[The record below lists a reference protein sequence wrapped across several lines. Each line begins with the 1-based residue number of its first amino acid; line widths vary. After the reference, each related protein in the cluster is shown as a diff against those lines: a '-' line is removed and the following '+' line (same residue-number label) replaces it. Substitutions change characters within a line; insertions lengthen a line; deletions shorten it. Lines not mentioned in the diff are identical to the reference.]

1 MAIINMDLLEY
12 KYQLILTSLSEV
24 PLGELYG
31 VYGLSYSPSLSQTG
45 ELSFTVPK
53 YFEDNGVRK
62 PNVTYEDVNEDRLV
76 LIDNQDYYYID
87 SCKET
92 NENGIWKKEVHA
104 FRREYELNSKR
115 FGAYEPETE
124 RFLFFIHPSEGAAA
138 YPWTT
143 IPTENRLHE
152 FLTSSVDVDGYR
164 WGIFNEIERLTT
176 WRLERDNNGKPIIPA
191 SLRTEV
197 RMLSFSEENIL
208 EVLNKIQEVWNIL
221 FEYDTINRII
231 KIKTQEM
238 FEDTP
243 NGVLSDESFIT
254 TLSREIKGSEIKTR
268 LFLYNLNGDGVT
280 AERMAHGQPYIEDY
294 SYYINNGYLTPH
306 LVSALNAY
314 TTTLNTLQTQT
325 FSKWTQLKSYYEEY
339 KRTQTKIDEWE
350 QELIGPLSTY
360 DYYETIKKGF
370 IIDKGLPTEQV
381 IAEPRPLTPEE
392 KASQDAAK
400 RQITAL
406 ERNIGLYT
414 TGTVS
419 TSPRSLSQLDKLIKT
434 KKSELAALKN
444 TSLMSNVFA
453 NYESTNSL
461 ASGSLMK
468 EMEPFIRDAVY
479 QSDSIEDSD
488 DLYTEGLKILS
499 QISKPRIQFEMALV
513 DFLSMVEFDHAWS
526 LATLGQIL
534 RIESKDTGFIDNII
548 LLRYTHNPDEKTL
561 TFEFSNDLKINNNTT
576 FLAEL
581 ISKSNTT
588 ASQVSFNANYWA
600 QGGSTGSSGPDGN
613 IFDNLYAN
621 YIQTNKLVAG
631 EIEAE
636 RINTTELIANAI
648 SAEEIR
654 AESLY
659 AKTAEIDSLIAD
671 SIVSGSLTTEQL
683 DARYAEIDLANIT
696 VANIDQ
702 AKINSLAA
710 RIVVAAQIRVEDLN
724 ARYATIDFANVDFAS
739 IDQAEIESL
748 SARVIN
754 SEAITTRYLTANEI
768 DAKFATIENLTASY
782 ITAAQIAASYADI
795 NLANIGTGVIQTL
808 LSEDL
813 LASSG
818 YVDNL
823 KVGEANIVSV
833 NAGTISA
840 GTLSAERILITG
852 SDPNNPNSKPLLLTL
867 NNLGDLVSE
876 NVDTLDGYILTN
888 NTVNAS
894 KITAETITTREI
906 AAGSVSADRLVANSI
921 TAAQLKAGEIEAIHL
936 KTGTITSASGV
947 IGDLSAN
954 NIKAGTIMGSSGK
967 FYMDIDTGHF
977 NLGNRFISDENGV
990 RVVLSSGQ
998 TYEDYIEG
1006 KMTHNIYAM
1015 PTQQSIQTDSDGV
1028 LRENSQLK
1036 MDVSIFEGLNAVSGT
1051 ISGVELK
1058 DGNGVKIVDAG
1069 VVYGPHINPTSA
1081 LSGEIKISIAKT
1093 VLLPTDSGTIE
1104 FLITIGGGSNIKVY
1118 KYKTGWA
1125 KAKAGTEPYTVTI
1138 FSTNGNMFKNGVTQ
1152 TELYAKV
1159 YKGSLEVTDQL
1170 DSSKFKWTRVSNN
1183 EVSDIAWANNH
1194 LAGSKTIMVTEEDVF
1209 ERATFNCT
1217 ILE

>member
-143 IPTENRLHE
+143 IPTKNRLHE

-710 RIVVAAQIRVEDLN
+710 RIVVAAQIRVVDLN

-739 IDQAEIESL
+739 ID
-748 SARVIN
+748 R
-754 SEAITTRYLTANEI
+754 
-768 DAKFATIENLTASY
+768 K
-782 ITAAQIAASYADI
+782 
-795 NLANIGTGVIQTL
+795 
-808 LSEDL
+808 
-813 LASSG
+813 
-818 YVDNL
+818 
-823 KVGEANIVSV
+823 SV
-833 NAGTISA
+833 
-840 GTLSAERILITG
+840 
-852 SDPNNPNSKPLLLTL
+852 
-867 NNLGDLVSE
+867 V
-876 NVDTLDGYILTN
+876 
-888 NTVNAS
+888 
-894 KITAETITTREI
+894 
-906 AAGSVSADRLVANSI
+906 
-921 TAAQLKAGEIEAIHL
+921 
-936 KTGTITSASGV
+936 
-947 IGDLSAN
+947 
-954 NIKAGTIMGSSGK
+954 
-967 FYMDIDTGHF
+967 
-977 NLGNRFISDENGV
+977 
-990 RVVLSSGQ
+990 
-998 TYEDYIEG
+998 
-1006 KMTHNIYAM
+1006 
-1015 PTQQSIQTDSDGV
+1015 
-1028 LRENSQLK
+1028 
-1036 MDVSIFEGLNAVSGT
+1036 
-1051 ISGVELK
+1051 
-1058 DGNGVKIVDAG
+1058 
-1069 VVYGPHINPTSA
+1069 
-1081 LSGEIKISIAKT
+1081 
-1093 VLLPTDSGTIE
+1093 
-1104 FLITIGGGSNIKVY
+1104 
-1118 KYKTGWA
+1118 
-1125 KAKAGTEPYTVTI
+1125 
-1138 FSTNGNMFKNGVTQ
+1138 
-1152 TELYAKV
+1152 
-1159 YKGSLEVTDQL
+1159 
-1170 DSSKFKWTRVSNN
+1170 
-1183 EVSDIAWANNH
+1183 
-1194 LAGSKTIMVTEEDVF
+1194 
-1209 ERATFNCT
+1209 
-1217 ILE
+1217 

>member
-1 MAIINMDLLEY
+1 MAIVNMDLLEY

-62 PNVTYEDVNEDRLV
+62 LNVTYEDVSEDRLV

-124 RFLFFIHPSEGAAA
+124 RFLYFIHPKEGASA

-152 FLTSSVDVDGYR
+152 FLTETKDADGYF

-176 WRLERDNNGKPIIPA
+176 WRLERDGDGKPVIPN
-191 SLRTEV
+191 SLKTEV
-197 RMLSFSEENIL
+197 RMLSFSEENLL
-208 EVLNKIQEVWNIL
+208 EVLNKIQEAWSIL
-221 FEYDTINRII
+221 FEYDTINRVI
-231 KIKTQEM
+231 KIRTQEM

-306 LVSALNAY
+306 LVSALNTY

-325 FSKWTQLKSYYEEY
+325 FSKWTELKSYYEEY
-339 KRTQTKIDEWE
+339 KQTQTKIDQWE

-381 IAEPRPLTPEE
+381 IAQPRPLTPEE
-392 KASQDAAK
+392 QASQNAAK
-400 RQITAL
+400 TQITAL

-419 TSPRSLSQLDKLIKT
+419 TSPRSLSQLDTLIKA
-434 KKSELAALKN
+434 KKNELVALQN
-444 TSLMSNVFA
+444 TSLMSNVFT
-453 NYESTNSL
+453 NYENTNSL
-461 ASGSLMK
+461 VPGSLLK
-468 EMEPFIRDAVY
+468 EMEPFIRDAVF

-499 QISKPRIQFEMALV
+499 QVSKPRIQFEMALI

-534 RIESKDTGFIDNII
+534 RIESKDTGFIDNIM
-548 LLRYTHNPDEKTL
+548 LLRYTHNPDEKSL
-561 TFEFSNDLKINNNTT
+561 TFEFSNDLKINNSTT

-581 ISKSNTT
+581 ISKSSTT

-600 QGGSTGSSGPDGN
+600 QGGSTGSSGPGGN

-636 RINTTELIANAI
+636 RIQTTELIANAI
-648 SAEEIR
+648 EAETIR
-654 AESLY
+654 TESLY
-659 AKTAEIDSLIAD
+659 AKTAEVDSLVAG
-671 SIVSGSLTTEQL
+671 SIVSGSLTTGQL
-683 DARYAEIDLANIT
+683 DARYAEIDLGNI
-696 VANIDQ
+696 N
-702 AKINSLAA
+702 
-710 RIVVAAQIRVEDLN
+710 
-724 ARYATIDFANVDFAS
+724 
-739 IDQAEIESL
+739 
-748 SARVIN
+748 
-754 SEAITTRYLTANEI
+754 
-768 DAKFATIENLTASY
+768 
-782 ITAAQIAASYADI
+782 
-795 NLANIGTGVIQTL
+795 TGVINTV
-808 LSEDL
+808 LSQDL
-813 LASSG
+813 LATDG
-818 YVDNL
+818 FINNL
-823 KVGEANIVSV
+823 KVTSAQMVSID
-833 NAGTISA
+833 AAKITT

-867 NNLGDLVSE
+867 NNLGELVSE
-876 NVDTLDGYILTN
+876 SADSLDGYILTN
-888 NTVNAS
+888 NTVHANKIIAES
-894 KITAETITTREI
+894 ITAREI
-906 AAGSVSADRLVANSI
+906 ATGAITADKILAGSITSASGLIADLDAGDITTGTLDASKVAITNLSANSI
-921 TAAQLKAGEIEAIHL
+921 TAGELRSLNDIFYLDMMTGYFNIGNAITYNENGVQINLGGMPAEDYIADRMPHQIYSFPSQIMLNTSAEGRVEATQSFEIEIPVYEGGQLKAA
-936 KTGTITSASGV
+936 V
-947 IGDLSAN
+947 I
-954 NIKAGTIMGSSGK
+954 
-967 FYMDIDTGHF
+967 
-977 NLGNRFISDENGV
+977 NGV
-990 RVVLSSGQ
+990 YLKNNAGQNIVSTDFSS
-998 TYEDYIEG
+998 
-1006 KMTHNIYAM
+1006 
-1015 PTQQSIQTDSDGV
+1015 SV
-1028 LRENSQLK
+1028 
-1036 MDVSIFEGLNAVSGT
+1036 
-1051 ISGVELK
+1051 
-1058 DGNGVKIVDAG
+1058 
-1069 VVYGPHINPTSA
+1069 INPTSSA
-1081 LSGEIKISIAKT
+1081 AGKLT
-1093 VLLPTDSGTIE
+1093 VNFLNGFNPNTNGGTINMT
-1104 FLITIGGGSNIKVY
+1104 ITVGARQYFYSV
-1118 KYKTGWA
+1118 GWA
-1125 KAKAGTEPYTVTI
+1125 KNKKLPDNYQVQI
-1138 FSTNGNMFKNGVTQ
+1138 LSTQGDSFKNGNISTTLLAV
-1152 TELYAKV
+1152 V
-1159 YKGSLEVTDQL
+1159 YK
-1170 DSSKFKWTRVSNN
+1170 DSQEYDSDGLILNYTWTRDSGNPVADSTWAAGKVGAGNSIGITSADLIN
-1183 EVSDIAWANNH
+1183 SATFFCEVS
-1194 LAGSKTIMVTEEDVF
+1194 L
-1209 ERATFNCT
+1209 
-1217 ILE
+1217 

>member
-1 MAIINMDLLEY
+1 MAIVNMDLLEY

-45 ELSFTVPK
+45 ELSFTAPK

-62 PNVTYEDVNEDRLV
+62 LSVIYEDISEDKLV

-124 RFLFFIHPSEGAAA
+124 RFLFFIHPNEGAAA
-138 YPWTT
+138 YPWTV

-176 WRLERDNNGKPIIPA
+176 WRLERDGDGKPIIPE
-191 SLRTEV
+191 SLKTEV
-197 RMLSFSEENIL
+197 RMLSFSEENLL
-208 EVLNKIQEVWNIL
+208 EVLNKIQEAWNIL
-221 FEYDTINRII
+221 FEYDTINRVI
-231 KIKTQEM
+231 KIRTQEM
-238 FEDTP
+238 FENTP
-243 NGVLSDESFIT
+243 NGVLSDENFIT

-280 AERMAHGQPYIEDY
+280 AERMAHGQPYMEDY

-306 LVSALNAY
+306 LVSALSAY

-325 FSKWTQLKSYYEEY
+325 FSKWTELKSYYEEY
-339 KRTQTKIDEWE
+339 KQTQTKIDEWE

-400 RQITAL
+400 TQITAL
-406 ERNIGLYT
+406 ERNIALYT

-419 TSPRSLSQLDKLIKT
+419 TSPRSLSQLDTLIKT
-434 KKSELAALKN
+434 KKSELVALQN
-444 TSLMSNVFA
+444 ASLMPNVFT
-453 NYESTNSL
+453 NYENTNSL
-461 ASGSLMK
+461 EPGSLLR

-499 QISKPRIQFEMALV
+499 QVSKPRIQFEMALV

-534 RIESKDTGFIDNII
+534 RIESKDTGFIDNIM

-600 QGGSTGSSGPDGN
+600 QGGSTGSSGPGGN

-648 SAEEIR
+648 TAEEVR
-654 AESLY
+654 TESLY
-659 AKTAEIDSLIAD
+659 AKTAEIDSLVAG
-671 SIVSGSLTTEQL
+671 SIVSGSLTTGQL
-683 DARYAEIDLANIT
+683 NARYAEIDLANI
-696 VANIDQ
+696 N
-702 AKINSLAA
+702 
-710 RIVVAAQIRVEDLN
+710 
-724 ARYATIDFANVDFAS
+724 
-739 IDQAEIESL
+739 
-748 SARVIN
+748 
-754 SEAITTRYLTANEI
+754 
-768 DAKFATIENLTASY
+768 
-782 ITAAQIAASYADI
+782 
-795 NLANIGTGVIQTL
+795 TGVVNTV
-808 LSEDL
+808 LSQDL
-813 LASSG
+813 LATDG
-818 YVDNL
+818 FINNL
-823 KVGEANIVSV
+823 KVTSAQMVSID
-833 NAGTISA
+833 AAKITT

-852 SDPNNPNSKPLLLTL
+852 SDPSNPNSKPLLLTL
-867 NNLGDLVSE
+867 NNLGELVSE
-876 NVDTLDGYILTN
+876 KVDSLDGYILTN
-888 NTVNAS
+888 NTVHAEKIIAES
-894 KITAETITTREI
+894 ITAREI
-906 AAGSVSADRLVANSI
+906 ATGAITADKILAGS
-921 TAAQLKAGEIEAIHL
+921 
-936 KTGTITSASGV
+936 ITSASGL
-947 IGDLSAN
+947 IADLDAGDITTGTLDASKVAITNLSASSITAGELRSLN
-954 NIKAGTIMGSSGK
+954 DIFYLDMMTGYFNI
-967 FYMDIDTGHF
+967 
-977 NLGNRFISDENGV
+977 GNAITYNENGV
-990 RVVLSSGQ
+990 RINLAGVPA
-998 TYEDYIEG
+998 EDYIADRVPHQIYSFPSQIMLNTSAEG
-1006 KMTHNIYAM
+1006 RVEV
-1015 PTQQSIQTDSDGV
+1015 TQSFEIEIPVYEGG
-1028 LRENSQLK
+1028 QLK
-1036 MDVSIFEGLNAVSGT
+1036 AAV
-1051 ISGVELK
+1051 I
-1058 DGNGVKIVDAG
+1058 NGVYLKNNAGQNIVSTDFSSS
-1069 VVYGPHINPTSA
+1069 VINPTSSTA
-1081 LSGEIKISIAKT
+1081 GKLTVSFLSGFNPNT
-1093 VLLPTDSGTIE
+1093 NGGTINMT
-1104 FLITIGGGSNIKVY
+1104 ITVGTRQYFYSV
-1118 KYKTGWA
+1118 GWA
-1125 KAKAGTEPYTVTI
+1125 KNKKLPDNYQVQI
-1138 FSTNGNMFKNGVTQ
+1138 VSTQGDSFKNGNIST
-1152 TELYAKV
+1152 TLFAIV
-1159 YKGSLEVTDQL
+1159 YK
-1170 DSSKFKWTRVSNN
+1170 DSQEYDSDGLLLNYTWTRDSGNPVADSAWAAGKVGAGNSIGITSADLIN
-1183 EVSDIAWANNH
+1183 SATFFCEVS
-1194 LAGSKTIMVTEEDVF
+1194 L
-1209 ERATFNCT
+1209 
-1217 ILE
+1217 

>member
-1 MAIINMDLLEY
+1 MAIVNMGLLEY

-45 ELSFTVPK
+45 ELSFTAPK

-62 PNVTYEDVNEDRLV
+62 LSVIYEDISEDKLV

-104 FRREYELNSKR
+104 FRREYELNNKR

-124 RFLFFIHPSEGAAA
+124 RFLYFTHPDDGVTA

-152 FLTSSVDVDGYR
+152 FLTKTVDADGYF

-176 WRLERDNNGKPIIPA
+176 WRLERDGNGKPIIPE
-191 SLRTEV
+191 SLKTEV
-197 RMLSFSEENIL
+197 RMLSFSEENLL
-208 EVLNKIQEVWNIL
+208 EVLNKIQEAWNIL
-221 FEYDTINRII
+221 FEYDTINRVI
-231 KIKTQEM
+231 KIRTQEM
-238 FEDTP
+238 FENTP
-243 NGVLSDESFIT
+243 NGVLSDENFIT

-325 FSKWTQLKSYYEEY
+325 FSKWTELKSYYEEY
-339 KRTQTKIDEWE
+339 KQTQTKIDEWE

-392 KASQDAAK
+392 QASQDAAK
-400 RQITAL
+400 TQITAL
-406 ERNIGLYT
+406 ERNIALYT

-419 TSPRSLSQLDKLIKT
+419 TSPRSLSQLDTLIKT
-434 KKSELAALKN
+434 KKSELVALQN
-444 TSLMSNVFA
+444 ASLMSNVFT
-453 NYESTNSL
+453 NYENTNSL
-461 ASGSLMK
+461 EPGSLLR

-499 QISKPRIQFEMALV
+499 QVSKPRIQFEMALV

-534 RIESKDTGFIDNII
+534 RIESKDTGFIDNIM

-600 QGGSTGSSGPDGN
+600 QGGSTGSSGPGGN

-636 RINTTELIANAI
+636 RIKTTELIANAI
-648 SAEEIR
+648 DAEIIR
-654 AESLY
+654 TDSLY
-659 AKTAEIDSLIAD
+659 AKEVELDSLVAQNISANT
-671 SIVSGSLTTEQL
+671 LT
-683 DARYAEIDLANIT
+683 A
-696 VANIDQ
+696 Q
-702 AKINSLAA
+702 A
-710 RIVVAAQIRVEDLN
+710 
-724 ARYATIDFANVDFAS
+724 
-739 IDQAEIESL
+739 
-748 SARVIN
+748 
-754 SEAITTRYLTANEI
+754 LTANYAKVDLAGI
-768 DAKFATIENLTASY
+768 DVGIIKN
-782 ITAAQIAASYADI
+782 
-795 NLANIGTGVIQTL
+795 V
-808 LSEDL
+808 LSQDL
-813 LASSG
+813 LASDG
-818 YVDNL
+818 YINNL
-823 KVGEANIVSV
+823 KVGSANIVSV
-833 NAGTISA
+833 DAGTINA

-852 SDPNNPNSKPLLLTL
+852 SDPTNPDSKPLLLTL
-867 NNLGDLVSE
+867 NNLGDLVSQ
-876 NVDTLDGYILTN
+876 NVDSLDGFILTK
-888 NTVNAS
+888 NTVHAD
-894 KITAETITTREI
+894 KIISESITTDQI
-906 AAGSVSADRLVANSI
+906 AAGSVNADRLVANSI

-936 KTGTITSASGV
+936 KAGTITSASGV
-947 IGDLSAN
+947 IGDLSAD

-967 FYMDIDTGHF
+967 FYMDIDTGYF
-977 NLGNRFISDENGV
+977 NLGNRLISDENGV
-990 RVVLSSGQ
+990 KLLLSSGQ

-1015 PTQQSIQTDSDGV
+1015 PTQQSIQTDSDGI

-1036 MDVSIFEGLNAVSGT
+1036 MDVSIFEGLNAVSGS

-1058 DGNGVKIVDAG
+1058 DGNGVKVIDPG
-1069 VVYGPHINPTSA
+1069 IVYGPHINPTSA

-1104 FLITIGGGSNIKVY
+1104 FLVTVGAGSNIKVY

-1138 FSTNGNMFKNGVTQ
+1138 FSTNGNMFKNGITQ

-1183 EVSDIAWANNH
+1183 EVSDIAWANSH